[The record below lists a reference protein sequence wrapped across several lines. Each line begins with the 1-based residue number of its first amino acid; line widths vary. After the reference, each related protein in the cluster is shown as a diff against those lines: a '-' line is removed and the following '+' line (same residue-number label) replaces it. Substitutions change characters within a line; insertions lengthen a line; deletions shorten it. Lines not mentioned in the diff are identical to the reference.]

1 MAEEETY
8 TKYGYRWVI
17 LVVYGLVMCGQAFL
31 WLSFAPI
38 ESSVQ
43 DVLGRSATMIGLLA
57 LVGPFMFIIVASP
70 AGALS
75 DKRGWKFAT
84 SIGVVMLMVAG
95 VVKAVTPHLTSSAT
109 AQYWVYLLMQILGG
123 IGAVFAMVNLSK
135 MPIKWFPEKQRALA
149 NGLTTMSMY
158 LGTAIGLPLVT
169 AIAAAGRATK
179 AAGLNKVLLLVGII
193 MGAIGVVFFL
203 FAKEAPPTPAGPE
216 PEVETLSLRETF
228 PRFMRSAQFRVLCL
242 VSLVGY
248 GVYISLTV
256 TMEKIMTFHG
266 SGFTTQFAA
275 LVAAAITV
283 GGIIGAAVLP
293 GVSEK
298 VGLRKPFLILAA
310 APAIPG
316 LLILAFIGNKPSDIV
331 VGAIMGF
338 FLLPALPISFTIVGE
353 MPEIGP
359 KLAATAVGTLLAIGS
374 IGSAFVPLL
383 VRALGKSKGG
393 DIIDYRL
400 AVGLLAALVAV
411 ALVLVILYVKETG
424 PGRKEASAA
433 DSSGAEESGA

>member
-1 MAEEETY
+1 MAEEDTY
-8 TKYGYRWVI
+8 TKHGYRWTV
-17 LVVYGLVMCGQAFL
+17 LVVYGLVMCVQAFL

-43 DVLGRSATMIGLLA
+43 DVLGKSATMIGLLA

-75 DKRGWKFAT
+75 DRRGWRYAT
-84 SIGVVMLMVAG
+84 SIGVVMLIVAAAI
-95 VVKAVTPHLTSSAT
+95 KAVTPHVTGNT
-109 AQYWVYLLMQILGG
+109 DVQYWVYLLMQVLGG
-123 IGAVFAMVNLSK
+123 TGAVFAMVNLSK

-158 LGTAIGLPLVT
+158 LGAAIGLPLVT
-169 AIAAAGRATK
+169 AIAAIPEGASRAT
-179 AAGLNKVLLLVGII
+179 ATAGLNRVLLVMAII
-193 MGAIGVVFFL
+193 MGVVGVLFFL
-203 FAKEAPPTPAGPE
+203 LSKEAPPTPAGPE

-256 TMEKIMTFHG
+256 TMEKLMTYH
-266 SGFTTQFAA
+266 GFTTSFAA
-275 LVAAAITV
+275 FVAAGITM
-283 GGIIGAAVLP
+283 GGIVGAAVIP
-293 GVSEK
+293 GISEK

-316 LLILAFIGNKPSDIV
+316 LLILAFVGSKPLALIT
-331 VGAIMGF
+331 GIIMGF
-338 FLLPALPISFTIVGE
+338 CLLPALPVTFTIVGE
-353 MPEIGP
+353 MPDIGP
-359 KLAATAVGTLLAIGS
+359 KLAATAVGTLLAVGS

-383 VRALGKSKGG
+383 VRAMGRKQVG
-393 DIIDYRL
+393 DVIDYRIAL
-400 AVGLLAALVAV
+400 VLLAALTAV
-411 ALVLVILYVKETG
+411 ALALVIAYVKETG
-424 PGRKEASAA
+424 PKRE
-433 DSSGAEESGA
+433 GAVTPESE

>member
-8 TKYGYRWVI
+8 PRYNYRWVI

-43 DVLGRSATMIGLLA
+43 DALGKSATMIGLLA
-57 LVGPFMFIIVASP
+57 LVGPFMFIIMASP

-95 VVKAVTPHLTSSAT
+95 AVKAVTPHLTSSGT

-169 AIAAAGRATK
+169 AIAAIPERAGQAAK
-179 AAGLNKVLLLVGII
+179 VAGLNRVLLLAGII

-203 FAKEAPPTPAGPE
+203 FAREAPPTPAGPE

-248 GVYISLTV
+248 GAYISVTV

-266 SGFTTQFAA
+266 PGFTTQFAA
-275 LVAAAITV
+275 MVAAAITV

-316 LLILAFIGNKPSDIV
+316 LLILAFVGNKPSDIV
-331 VGAIMGF
+331 VGVIMGF
-338 FLLPALPISFTIVGE
+338 FLLPALPITFTIVGE

-359 KLAATAVGTLLAIGS
+359 KLAATAVGTLLAVGS

-400 AVGLLAALVAV
+400 AIGLLAVLVAV
-411 ALVLVILYVKETG
+411 ALVLVIVYVKETG
-424 PGRKEASAA
+424 PGRKEA
-433 DSSGAEESGA
+433 GT